1 MSDNIKPVAYVTLNK
16 HGHITRTVPHA
27 DGWSKTPIYDSAA
40 LEAARQE
47 GRDEWKEKSKGTFQ
61 TAAKNDALTKENADL
76 RRQLDIEREVTAKA
90 VADTIER
97 CAKLCEEYGDD
108 KRALYKGR
116 HPYTGNE
123 EGRADPYVD
132 GVSDGALYCCDAI
145 RSMLPKES

>member
-1 MSDNIKPVAYVTLNK
+1 MSSIKDASIKPVCSRRFTAGGFYYYSYPPVEGEQSL
-16 HGHITRTVPHA
+16 
-27 DGWSKTPIYDSAA
+27 YDSAA

-47 GRDEWKEKSKGTFQ
+47 VREKAKEAQQMLSDMH
-61 TAAKNDALTKENADL
+61 AAEVADL
-76 RRQLDIEREVTAKA
+76 RRQLASIEQEATAKA

-97 CAKLCEEYGDD
+97 CAKLCERYGDD

-145 RSMLPKES
+145 RALLTKEPT